1 MSRINLARKKRGMSP
16 GSLVFTGEQKVE
28 EISIDIFQY
37 NQNIF
42 VERKIENVEELKELI
57 NAQNVLWININGL
70 HDIDKLE
77 KIGEMFNINPLT
89 MEDILNVNHP
99 PKLEEHEEYLFLISK
114 SFHYNSESGEII
126 IEHVSFILGK
136 NYLLTFQE
144 TPGDEFDLIR
154 ERLRGGKGR
163 LRKLGPDYLMYRLL
177 DSVVD
182 NYIVILLQLDE
193 IIENLEDVLLDK
205 PNQDTIEEIYQF
217 RKEINKLRRSVVPF
231 KEAIYFLLKDIHP
244 LIHKS
249 SLIFVKDLEDHIK
262 SAVETVESYKEQVNS
277 MIEIYRSSIQLK
289 LNEILKVLTIISTI
303 FIPLTFIVGVYGMN
317 FSPEQSP
324 YSMPELKWYFGYP
337 IVLGFMLLVAVVLLI
352 VFRKKRW
359 I

>member
-154 ERLRGGKGR
+154 ERLRGGKGKIKKTWTR
-163 LRKLGPDYLMYRLL
+163 LPY
-177 DSVVD
+177 
-182 NYIVILLQLDE
+182 
-193 IIENLEDVLLDK
+193 
-205 PNQDTIEEIYQF
+205 
-217 RKEINKLRRSVVPF
+217 VP
-231 KEAIYFLLKDIHP
+231 
-244 LIHKS
+244 S
-249 SLIFVKDLEDHIK
+249 S
-262 SAVETVESYKEQVNS
+262 
-277 MIEIYRSSIQLK
+277 
-289 LNEILKVLTIISTI
+289 
-303 FIPLTFIVGVYGMN
+303 
-317 FSPEQSP
+317 
-324 YSMPELKWYFGYP
+324 
-337 IVLGFMLLVAVVLLI
+337 
-352 VFRKKRW
+352 
-359 I
+359 

>member
-1 MSRINLARKKRGMSP
+1 
-16 GSLVFTGEQKVE
+16 
-28 EISIDIFQY
+28 
-37 NQNIF
+37 
-42 VERKIENVEELKELI
+42 
-57 NAQNVLWININGL
+57 
-70 HDIDKLE
+70 
-77 KIGEMFNINPLT
+77 
-89 MEDILNVNHP
+89 
-99 PKLEEHEEYLFLISK
+99 
-114 SFHYNSESGEII
+114 
-126 IEHVSFILGK
+126 
-136 NYLLTFQE
+136 
-144 TPGDEFDLIR
+144 
-154 ERLRGGKGR
+154 
-163 LRKLGPDYLMYRLL
+163 MYRLL

-249 SLIFVKDLEDHIK
+249 SLIFIKDLEDHIK